1 MPASAASGSR
11 WKLANHL
18 WFAYVHAAAWWIKT
32 IQWRQQNWK
41 KVIQQSAVHIRSNN
55 VEQVSMLTFFNH
67 MASWKPYV
75 LISIDLFFHLLP
87 FGPWGSSGLWML
99 SAHLALWRLQS
110 HLATVMVMHIYI
122 FHYISTMSEFIYVGV
137 TFMCNIPY
145 PRTSQEVVPPLVS
158 SNDDDDYFWDPL
170 MDYFS
175 RDQTAVVTEQH
186 PLPAPW
192 RTFCQS
198 MHWSWK
204 FGVVRITW
212 CSPETSSHMTSA

>member
-1 MPASAASGSR
+1 MQLHDGSKPFSDANTTGKRWFSNQPCTSGP
-11 WKLANHL
+11 K
-18 WFAYVHAAAWWIKT
+18 
-32 IQWRQQNWK
+32 
-41 KVIQQSAVHIRSNN
+41 
-55 VEQVSMLTFFNH
+55 MLNKYLCSLFFNH

-99 SAHLALWRLQS
+99 SAHLALWSCKAIWPQLW
-110 HLATVMVMHIYI
+110 LCTALCTYI

-137 TFMCNIPY
+137 IFMCNILY

-158 SNDDDDYFWDPL
+158 SNDDDDFWDPL